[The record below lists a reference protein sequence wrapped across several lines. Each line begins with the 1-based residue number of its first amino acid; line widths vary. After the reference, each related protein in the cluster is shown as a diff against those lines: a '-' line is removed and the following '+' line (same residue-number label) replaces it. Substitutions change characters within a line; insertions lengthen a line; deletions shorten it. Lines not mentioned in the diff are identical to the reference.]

1 MIRLAVAACV
11 VALFAAG
18 CGGGSRKSAVESVDK
33 PVSAALAK
41 AFGPA
46 SGSQSACTDVTTAAM
61 SDCHGAMSSVSQKTL
76 PRLLAAL
83 PLSWPDL
90 PGYQAMFVLFHT
102 GEGASCFDVQIAR
115 RDGSGAGPLK
125 CLGKGA
131 CAGACLTAV
140 TKRGRSVLGGLVA
153 ADANDLR
160 LVYPDGT
167 LRYRL
172 DGPTAS
178 SLAGLRIFIA
188 DVGTR
193 GAPREEL
200 VR

>member
-1 MIRLAVAACV
+1 MAAGAVLALAV
-11 VALFAAG
+11 G
-18 CGGGSRKSAVESVDK
+18 CGGGSGAASRVESVDE
-33 PVSAALAK
+33 PVPPGLAK

-83 PLSWPDL
+83 PLSWPGL

-178 SLAGLRIFIA
+178 ALAGLRIFIA